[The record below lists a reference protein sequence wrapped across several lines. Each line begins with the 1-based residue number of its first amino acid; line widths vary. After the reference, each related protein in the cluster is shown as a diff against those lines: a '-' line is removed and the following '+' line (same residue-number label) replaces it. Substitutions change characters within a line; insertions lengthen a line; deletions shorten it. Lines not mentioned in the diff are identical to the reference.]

1 MKVQRDALLK
11 ALLGVLVFVA
21 LGVVIAAGVVVGVD
35 ALRSSESE
43 PSALMP
49 TTTRTESASVSTGTV
64 EDSVSTA
71 DPRHPFAAI
80 RGWIVYGG
88 HDEGIYGDEGIWAID
103 PTHPGGDRPSRI
115 RLSDQSGQPV
125 AWSRDGSKLL
135 IFRRFFEGGTYW
147 ANVSLLNANGVVKR
161 VLRRKN
167 LQFASLSPDGL
178 QVIYST
184 FASGI

>member
-35 ALRSSESE
+35 ALCSSESE
-43 PSALMP
+43 PSASMP

-71 DPRHPFAAI
+71 DPPHPFASI
-80 RGWIVYGG
+80 RGWIVYGDDEVVYG
-88 HDEGIYGDEGIWAID
+88 DEGIYEYEGIWAID

-115 RLSDQSGQPV
+115 RLSDQWGEPV
-125 AWSRDGSKLL
+125 GWSRDGSKLL
-135 IFRRFFEGGTYW
+135 IIRRFF
-147 ANVSLLNANGVVKR
+147 GVAPFPLTPQLETATAV
-161 VLRRKN
+161 
-167 LQFASLSPDGL
+167 
-178 QVIYST
+178 
-184 FASGI
+184 

>member
-35 ALRSSESE
+35 ALRCSESE

-80 RGWIVYGG
+80 RGWIVYVDTTRGSTETRVFG
-88 HDEGIYGDEGIWAID
+88 
-103 PTHPGGDRPSRI
+103 PSTPPI
-115 RLSDQSGQPV
+115 QEATAL
-125 AWSRDGSKLL
+125 A
-135 IFRRFFEGGTYW
+135 
-147 ANVSLLNANGVVKR
+147 
-161 VLRRKN
+161 
-167 LQFASLSPDGL
+167 
-178 QVIYST
+178 
-184 FASGI
+184 ASG